1 MSAVVNDKTSQH
13 ILRACRLVFSFR
25 SHFHEL
31 LEIKFWRQQLPYVSQ
46 LVPLHLAVNVRILE
60 SKRIDSWELEQPLLL
75 YLEWYFAVSAQLLFR
90 GVLYSEVAFTFDDLL
105 KYFFDVPLGRWQL
118 APNMHHFPDIV
129 LVIETSLCFCNVIY
143 SIALSATLQVDGHYT
158 KSGMCCTLWS
168 APHIVQSVIH
178 RPLLVTVR
186 FHIFLKIVWIN
197 TFSVQKAQNSLKC
210 LLGTAHIFLD
220 VGFSGHTSKVQFSQ
234 RLSHI
239 FGINDS
245 IVVTACFWK
254 LALVLGIF

>member
-1 MSAVVNDKTSQH
+1 MSSIVHYQTSKH
-13 ILRACRLVFSFR
+13 ILGASWFVLTFR
-25 SHFHEL
+25 GHFHEF
-31 LEIKFWRQQLPYVSQ
+31 LEIEFWRQEIPQLRQ
-46 LVPLHLAVNVRILE
+46 LVPRHLAVDVWILE
-60 SKRIDSWELEQPLLL
+60 TQSIDCWQFEQPLLL
-75 YLEWYFAVSAQLLFR
+75 NLEGYVAVSAKLLFR